1 MTLWGFSGG
10 SVVKNLP
17 ASVGKHKRCRFDS
30 WVRKIPWK
38 RKWQPTIVFLPGKFH
53 GQRSLIGY
61 SPRGGEELDTT
72 EHGGVCVHTHTQ

>member
-1 MTLWGFSGG
+1 MGLLMWLRGKESACRC
-10 SVVKNLP
+10 K
-17 ASVGKHKRCRFDS
+17 KHKRCGFDS
-30 WVRKIPWK
+30 WIRKIPWK

-72 EHGGVCVHTHTQ
+72 EHGGVYMHTHTQ